1 MRKPWLLFILSF
13 TLALFSLGSAEG
25 KPTGALPSASDPSLK
40 FRVLSYNI
48 KGLPSFAAPGFDEDR
63 YGDIGKIL
71 ADRNLSGSGP
81 DIVALQES
89 FTSRTAELRALANFS
104 FVAKGPGAATMMG
117 VDSGL
122 YILSRYPIIKE
133 ESRVFGPE
141 LCASWDCY
149 SNKGVQLA
157 RIKLPGLP
165 MPVDVYNTHMQ
176 ASRQSDA
183 IRRGQVKIILEFI
196 KATHAPGAPIIFAGD
211 FNFRPSAG
219 DLSFA
224 DFIKGSSLIHAG
236 KLCLSLKC
244 ETAKGYDLRRL
255 YETSV
260 DHQFIS
266 EGAEDGFTLIP
277 LRAERN
283 FLDPVKGRLLSDH
296 LGYEVQYELRWAAPK
311 ASPL

>member
-1 MRKPWLLFILSF
+1 LRKTRFLFLVSILLPAFASG
-13 TLALFSLGSAEG
+13 AARA
-25 KPTGALPSASDPSLK
+25 ALPKPAIPVLATSLN
-40 FRVLSYNI
+40 FSVLSYNI

-71 ADRNLSGSGP
+71 AERNLRGAGP

-89 FTSRTAELRALANFS
+89 FTARTAELRAIANFRYS
-104 FVAKGPGAATMMG
+104 AKGPDAASLMG

-133 ESRVFGPE
+133 ESRAFGPE

-176 ASRQSDA
+176 ASRQSDG
-183 IRRGQVKIILEFI
+183 IRRGQVKTILEFI
-196 KATHAPGAPIIFAGD
+196 AATHTPGAPIIFAGD

-219 DLSFA
+219 DLGFA
-224 DFIKGSSLIHAG
+224 DFSKGSGLIHAG

-255 YETSV
+255 FETSV

-266 EGAEDGFTLIP
+266 SGEKDGFSLLP
-277 LRAERN
+277 KKAERN
-283 FLDPVKGRLLSDH
+283 FLDPVKGRALSDH
-296 LGYEVQYELRWAAPK
+296 LGYEVQYELKWAAPK
-311 ASPL
+311 SSPL